1 MAKVASQRH
10 DPDSR
15 RTMPGANLFQESF
28 ARILKAARARN
39 DSDLARALG
48 ITPQS
53 VKGSKDKGK
62 IPPSW
67 ITAISKKFHVS
78 ADWILYG
85 EGPMKRREKHAA
97 GQTWGEYSCPIRG
110 EAGES
115 ANLVMVPKINA
126 RLNTSTG
133 SLETTDGVQGRYAF
147 RSEWIRPFGRAHNM
161 MVLMD
166 IAGDCMEPELREGD
180 TVLIDQAQK
189 DIIAGRLY
197 AIGIDE
203 QILIKYVDKIPGKF
217 VLRGKNTT
225 CPPIEIDF
233 EDKNQNV
240 RVIGRVVWWCRTAR

>member
-1 MAKVASQRH
+1 MAKVVSQKH
-10 DPDSR
+10 GPGSR
-15 RTMPGANLFQESF
+15 RTVPGANLFQECF
-28 ARILKAARARN
+28 ARILKAAGARN

-67 ITAISKKFHVS
+67 ITAISKKFRVS

-85 EGPMKRREKHAA
+85 EGPMKRREKHSP
-97 GQTWGEYSCPIRG
+97 GQTKGEYSCLIRG

-115 ANLVMVPKINA
+115 ADLIMVPKIKTL
-126 RLNTSTG
+126 LNTSTG
-133 SLETTDGVQGRYAF
+133 SLETTAGIQGRYAF
-147 RSEWIRPFGRAHNM
+147 RSEWIRPFGGARN

-166 IAGDCMEPELREGD
+166 VAGDSMEPELREGD
-180 TVLIDQAQK
+180 TVLIDRAQK
-189 DIIAGRLY
+189 DIVAGRLY

-203 QILIKYVDKIPGKF
+203 QIMIKYVDKIPGKF

-225 CPPIEIDF
+225 YPPIEIDF
-233 EDKNQNV
+233 EDKSQNV